1 MLDIK
6 VNGTKIEIVVEGNGI
21 DVVAEFIGSFFKLTK
36 HISALAAKEEKRV
49 ANIEKEILATVVA
62 LYITEETGRNA
73 ESIDSVDFTNTLKK
87 LLKMEIDANTL
98 ANMLDEPEQEQPDG
112 DPDGEE

>member
-73 ESIDSVDFTNTLKK
+73 GTLSRQRF
-87 LLKMEIDANTL
+87 ARCGTL
-98 ANMLDEPEQEQPDG
+98 RHICCVCSSLSGRDG
-112 DPDGEE
+112 RLYAHPRTGCPAWR